1 MATARQITTALRG
14 RWHGSYGMA
23 SCPSHNDGR
32 TPALKISD
40 DPRKSDG
47 IDLICFAGCPWE
59 TVKGDLARGGLLEAF
74 ERSNGTAWPKLKF
87 PGQEPPAPQDD
98 SRQEAATE
106 IWQATEPLENTLAAT
121 YLGNRG
127 LQPPWPIWLRYHGA
141 LKHAPTNLRFPA
153 LVTGITDGNGKF
165 IAIHRTYLKL
175 DGSGK
180 AAVSAPKM
188 ALGSLQ
194 DGAVRLGRGA
204 RPRAGKV
211 LGLAEGIE
219 TALSAQQIF
228 ELPVWAVLGS
238 RFDRVQIPAGVI
250 EVQIFADNGTPG
262 QEAAAKARDALTKT
276 GKRVAIRRPPKGF
289 GDWNN
294 ASPHW
299 HERPADDWEF

>member
-1 MATARQITTALRG
+1 MTTAHQITTALKG

-23 SCPSHNDGR
+23 SCPSHADGK

-59 TVKGDLARGGLLEAF
+59 TVKSDLARGGLLKAWQ
-74 ERSNGTAWPKLKF
+74 RKSSTPWPKLKF

-106 IWQATEPLENTLAAT
+106 IWQATEPIKNTLAAT
-121 YLGNRG
+121 YLCSRG

-141 LKHAPTNLRFPA
+141 LKHNPTGLRFPA
-153 LVTGITDGNGKF
+153 LVAGVTDGDGKF
-165 IAIHRTYLKL
+165 MAVHSTYLKL

-194 DGAVRLGRGA
+194 DGAVRLGR
-204 RPRAGKV
+204 AGKV

-219 TALSAQQIF
+219 TALSAQQLF

-238 RFDRVQIPAGVI
+238 RFDRVAIPAGVI
-250 EVQIFADNGTPG
+250 EIQIFADNGTPG
-262 QEAAAKARDALTKT
+262 QEAAAKARDTFTKA
-276 GKRVAIRRPPKGF
+276 GKRVATRRPPEGF
-289 GDWNN
+289 GDWNS
-294 ASPHW
+294 ALPHW

>member
-1 MATARQITTALRG
+1 MTTAHQITTALKG

-23 SCPSHNDGR
+23 SCPSHTDGK

-74 ERSNGTAWPKLKF
+74 EPKGGTPWPKLKF

-98 SRQEAATE
+98 SRQEVATE
-106 IWQATEPLENTLAAT
+106 IWQATEPIEDTLAST
-121 YLGNRG
+121 YLECRG
-127 LQPPWPIWLRYHGA
+127 LQPPWPTWLRYHGA
-141 LKHAPTNLRFPA
+141 LKHGPTGLRFPA
-153 LVTGITDGNGKF
+153 LVAGVTNGDGKF

-175 DGSGK
+175 DGRNK

-188 ALGSLQ
+188 ALSSLQ
-194 DGAVRLGRGA
+194 DGAVRLG
-204 RPRAGKV
+204 RAGKV

-219 TALSAQQIF
+219 TALSAQQLF

-238 RFDRVQIPAGVI
+238 RFDRVAIPAGVI
-250 EVQIFADNGTPG
+250 EVQIFADNGAPG
-262 QEAAAKARDALTKT
+262 QEAAAKARDTLTKA
-276 GKRVAIRRPPKGF
+276 GKRVAIRRPPEGV

-294 ASPHW
+294 ALPHW
-299 HERPADDWEF
+299 HERPANDWEF